1 MTTIEMTV
9 RELLQLPIMQGASV
23 ISGAQ
28 GLKRAVQGIDI
39 LELPEPE
46 QGVKPGM
53 LLMTSGYSL
62 RDQPSWLAHMI
73 RTLAGL
79 GAAGLA
85 IKPDG
90 YLPVLPMEAVQ
101 ASEQYGFPVLELP
114 DGTNYA
120 AIIQAVSARIA
131 SRQAVAEQHSDDV
144 YRKLTAMVLENIGIQ
159 AVNDHVSGLLK
170 APVAVIDNSGATI
183 VASPAGWDYRHAIH
197 PLRRTIQVDRRNVAT
212 LIVDKETLD
221 TLEETG
227 IEQARLVL
235 ALELMRNRI
244 IMDTGHRLRGNF
256 IDELMTPP
264 TPPRHEVEQRGRQLG
279 MDPSQLW
286 EVAVIEGQTAPEEE
300 WISQLLEPEA
310 ARYGVRPHVEF
321 RSNRAILFL
330 PTPAAADEHEAR
342 RKQELIPWTTIVG
355 GWLEDRQGMLTG
367 YRAGIGR
374 PTWLWDIHESYS
386 EARHSLSISSR
397 LSGGG
402 AMTAY
407 KDIEIYH
414 LLRAT
419 VDERGFGELF
429 DRKLGKLKQYDEEH
443 NSDLLRTLFFYLES
457 RGSLMDTAAQLFIHR
472 NSVKYRLERIRE
484 IAGFDLNDAHEQFVC
499 HLCLIYYYLLER
511 PD

>member
-1 MTTIEMTV
+1 MIKAELTV
-9 RELLQLPIMQGASV
+9 RELLQLPLLQGTSV
-23 ISGAQ
+23 LSGSQ
-28 GLKRAVQGIDI
+28 GLKRAVRFIDI
-39 LELPEPE
+39 LELPEPDHGLKT
-46 QGVKPGM
+46 GV

-62 RDQPSWLAHMI
+62 RDQPARLAQLI
-73 RTLAGL
+73 RALAGH

-85 IKPDG
+85 IKSDG
-90 YLPVLPMEAVQ
+90 YLPVLPLEAVQ
-101 ASEQYGFPVLELP
+101 ASEQYGLPVLELP
-114 DGTNYA
+114 EGANYA
-120 AIIQAVSARIA
+120 ELIQAVTARIL
-131 SRQAVAEQHSDDV
+131 SHPIVVEQRSDEA

-183 VASPAGWDYRHAIH
+183 VASPVGWDYRQAIY

-212 LIVDKETLD
+212 LIVDKQTLD

-264 TPPRHEVEQRGRQLG
+264 TPPRHEVEERGRQLG

-330 PTPAAADEHEAR
+330 PTPVATDEHEVR
-342 RKQELIPWTTIVG
+342 RKQELIPWTAIVG
-355 GWLEDRQGMLTG
+355 GWLDDRQGMLTG

-386 EARHSLSISSR
+386 EARHSLSISRR

-402 AMTAY
+402 ALTAY

-419 VDERGFGELF
+419 VDERGFEELF

-484 IAGFDLNDAHEQFVC
+484 IAGFDLTDPHEQFVC

-511 PD
+511 PN